1 MGEERRD
8 RLMERHSC
16 LLSLSSF
23 QQLRSGFSDRLQNGE
38 YLPLAIEVSK
48 AGRDAD
54 TILPSRNNKQTAVSR
69 AVKPAIRDLSNR
81 LCSAAQLH
89 VSESIMIRG
98 STIELRNKAVENENK
113 GKQQQAGG
121 LADALDA
128 MEMCKEG
135 AGRARLEQLLVE
147 FWKFLKPLVDTTHV
161 VECSGGSKRTDG
173 GEATACL
180 ALKRGDDKRTEAASS
195 SNKAQSASG
204 GLLEDLHTALAFLLQ
219 GLGLKGE
226 LAECAGAWL
235 QARLGHAALSMLL
248 GGAPD
253 DGPAFARCVGK
264 RGISIRAWNRNG
276 ENSRQQGCL
285 WSLFWIV
292 ARP

>member
-1 MGEERRD
+1 
-8 RLMERHSC
+8 MERHSC

-23 QQLRSGFSDRLQNGE
+23 QELRSGFSDRLQNGE

-98 STIELRNKAVENENK
+98 STIELRNKAVENKNK
-113 GKQQQAGG
+113 GKKQQQQQQQAGG

-161 VECSGGSKRTDG
+161 VECSGGSKRTDA
-173 GEATACL
+173 GEATAFL
-180 ALKRGDDKRTEAASS
+180 ALKRGDDKRTEATSS

-204 GLLEDLHTALAFLLQ
+204 LLEHLHTALAFLLQ

-235 QARLGHAALSMLL
+235 QARLGQAALSMLL

-253 DGPAFARCVGK
+253 DGLAFARCVKK
-264 RGISIRAWNRNG
+264 RGKSTRAWNRNG
-276 ENSRQQGCL
+276 EN
-285 WSLFWIV
+285 
-292 ARP
+292 

>member
-1 MGEERRD
+1 
-8 RLMERHSC
+8 MERHSC

-23 QQLRSGFSDRLQNGE
+23 QKLRSGFSDRLQDGE

-48 AGRDAD
+48 AGRDAE

-89 VSESIMIRG
+89 VSESIRIRG
-98 STIELRNKAVENENK
+98 STLELRSKAAEDKDK
-113 GKQQQAGG
+113 GKQQQQHQHQTGG
-121 LADALDA
+121 LADALEA

-135 AGRARLEQLLVE
+135 AGKARLEQLLVE
-147 FWKFLKPLVDTTHV
+147 FWEFLKPLVDTTHV
-161 VECSGGSKRTDG
+161 VECSGGSKGTGG
-173 GEATACL
+173 GEVTACL
-180 ALKRGDDKRTEAASS
+180 TLRRGDDKGRESSSS
-195 SNKAQSASG
+195 SNNNNKSQSASG
-204 GLLEDLHTALAFLLQ
+204 LLGDLHTALAFLLQ
-219 GLGLKGE
+219 GLGLRGK

-253 DGPAFARCVGK
+253 EGPAFARCVYVCVCVKK
-264 RGISIRAWNRNG
+264 RGKDFRFHPRLKLEW
-276 ENSRQQGCL
+276 
-285 WSLFWIV
+285 
-292 ARP
+292 